1 MHYCT
6 SVWELITN
14 HEPIFSDS
22 HWAHLIKE
30 KTKEF
35 VDVKVIFFPFIQH
48 HVVGK
53 IPVFGLSKFNEKN

>member
-1 MHYCT
+1 MNQYFEIHT
-6 SVWELITN
+6 GHI
-14 HEPIFSDS
+14 
-22 HWAHLIKE
+22 LIKE

-35 VDVKVIFFPFIQH
+35 VDVEVIFFPFIQH